1 LPLAKRL
8 GVKHNKHSSR
18 GKGAGVLAKSS
29 AFAGRFLGGCLAGAV
44 VLAALI
50 MLLSPAQAR
59 NVPGSASA
67 VQPLIDHAVASSLLD
82 NVLLSARSSAA
93 FDRCQDY
100 LRIHEQRAGEPTR
113 PCEWGISA
121 GAGVRHIEDS
131 PNDYDFEFTSAFG
144 NIAIAHRLSP
154 STALIGAL
162 IAETGDG
169 RLFYNAGKFENV
181 GVGGLAGAIVSLDS
195 GLALSVLG
203 GAEWLNYETTRTN
216 GLYHGEFDAIRF
228 LLDAQAQGYY
238 ATGNLFA
245 QYSGGMRFIH
255 QENESYV
262 EQVGGADFADVPST
276 SFTALTGIGDL
287 KLGTRIDGISPYVQ
301 ATGYVNL
308 LDKTDLGGLTG
319 PLPDVATITGR
330 FGVGIDMAFVGG
342 KLSLTTGVFVADG
355 DYQGFD
361 GGLAFFKAF

>member
-1 LPLAKRL
+1 
-8 GVKHNKHSSR
+8 
-18 GKGAGVLAKSS
+18 
-29 AFAGRFLGGCLAGAV
+29 
-44 VLAALI
+44 
-50 MLLSPAQAR
+50 M
-59 NVPGSASA
+59 
-67 VQPLIDHAVASSLLD
+67 IDRAVASSLLD

-93 FDRCQDY
+93 FDSCQDF
-100 LRIHEQRAGEPTR
+100 LRIREQLKGDPTR

-162 IAETGDG
+162 IAERGDG
-169 RLFYNAGKFENV
+169 RLFYNAGRFENV
-181 GVGGLAGAIVSLDS
+181 GVGGVAGAIVSLDS
-195 GLALSVLG
+195 GVNLSVLG

-216 GLYHGEFDAIRF
+216 GLYHGEFDAVRF
-228 LLDAQAQGYY
+228 LLDAQAQGHY
-238 ATGNLFA
+238 AAGRLFA
-245 QYSGGMRFIH
+245 QYSGGFRLIH
-255 QENESYV
+255 QENDGYLEKV
-262 EQVGGADFADVPST
+262 AGQDFAVVPST

-287 KLGTRIDGISPYVQ
+287 KLGTEARGIWPYAQ
-301 ATGYVNL
+301 ATAYLNL

-330 FGVGIDMAFVGG
+330 FGLGIDMAFAGG
-342 KLSLTTGVFVADG
+342 KVSLTTGVFVADG